1 MTKKSMRYFNL
12 IFSIFFIST
21 SLLSAVSPI
30 QASQISSIDNEN
42 PSLNM
47 SNDDSIFEIDISIK
61 PDYPDL
67 GDDQTFPFIPGFG
80 KNSGKD

>member
-1 MTKKSMRYFNL
+1 MITKTMRYFNL

-21 SLLSAVSPI
+21 SLLTTVSPV
-30 QASQISSIDNEN
+30 QASQISSRDNEN
-42 PSLNM
+42 SSLNM
-47 SNDDSIFEIDISIK
+47 SNEDSISEIDISIK